1 LSKLRPLA
9 TIAVIW
15 LGTLAAS
22 SCDTRPPTGTDIRR
36 GFDSTKASY
45 VELRSMI
52 MQDLSPRQYA
62 TVGIDLIDGYWRGAD
77 GKWSMQGSTDM
88 PVDDMPRAL
97 PEVLARSNISQERYS
112 RYLRLLNSAHAER
125 VSAFST
131 DGLGERVEFLV
142 NGSRF
147 VTHGCSTDIY
157 WQPKSKPEVPGWAK
171 RHVLTDLAPDW
182 YALSVCN

>member
-1 LSKLRPLA
+1 
-9 TIAVIW
+9 
-15 LGTLAAS
+15 
-22 SCDTRPPTGTDIRR
+22 
-36 GFDSTKASY
+36 
-45 VELRSMI
+45 MI
-52 MQDLSPRQYA
+52 MQDLSTHQYA
-62 TVGIDLIDGYWRGAD
+62 TVGIDLINGYWRGTD

-88 PVDDMPRAL
+88 SVDNVPRTL

-112 RYLRLLNSAHAER
+112 RYLHLLDSAHAER
-125 VSAFST
+125 VTAFST

-142 NGSRF
+142 IGSGF

-171 RHVLTDLAPDW
+171 KHQLTDLAPDW